1 MGKNDVKTEETKV
14 LQEETKEEVP
24 VSRDEYEKL
33 LEKIESLKNSSQAVD
48 KTAEN
53 TKRKERLEESK
64 KLLSERVKIK
74 LFKDGEKYKDDLLVS
89 INGKAI
95 KIQRGVEVEIPKAYA
110 TVIEQS
116 QIQSIRAAEYEEQK
130 QEEGKW

>member
-14 LQEETKEEVP
+14 PQGEIKDEVP
-24 VSRDEYEKL
+24 VSREEYETL
-33 LEKIESLKNSSQAVD
+33 LKKIEGLTNSSQEAD